1 MEMRQSFSQTL
12 VVKDMKKTSL
22 SVEKMDMVLSHAL
35 VAMLLESYVGTVS
48 QIFSA
53 IIIVI

>member
-1 MEMRQSFSQTL
+1 MEMRQSFTQIL
-12 VVKDMKKTSL
+12 VVKDMKKTLL
-22 SVEKMDMVLSHAL
+22 SVEKMDMALSHAP
-35 VAMLLESYVGTVS
+35 VAMLLESYVETVS

>member
-35 VAMLLESYVGTVS
+35 VAMLLESYVETVS